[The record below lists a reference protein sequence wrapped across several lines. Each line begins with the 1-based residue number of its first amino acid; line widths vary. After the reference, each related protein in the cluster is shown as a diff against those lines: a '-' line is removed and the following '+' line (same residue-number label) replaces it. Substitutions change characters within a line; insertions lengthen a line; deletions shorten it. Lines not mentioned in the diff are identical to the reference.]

1 MSASTAEL
9 RAQEALKKRGA
20 VPRHI
25 AVIMDGNGRW
35 AREQGMRRVQ
45 GHKAGVKSVR
55 EVTECCAEMGV
66 EFLTLYTFSTEN
78 WQRPATEVDALM
90 HLLIRSL
97 RKEAE
102 TLLENSIRLQAIG
115 DRTLLPDAC
124 RSELEEV
131 IEQTAKGDRMT
142 LTLALSYSGRWE
154 ITEAV
159 RSIASDVAE
168 GRISQRDIDEA
179 LVAGRLSTG
188 DWPDPDLLI
197 RTGGDQRLSNFLLWQ
212 VAYSELYFTNVYWPS
227 FRRRHVYDAIRSF
240 QDRDR
245 RFGRVTSGSGVE
257 DGASTE
263 SSSGPADPTRIQAQ

>member
-1 MSASTAEL
+1 MSASSAEL
-9 RAQEALKKRGA
+9 RAQEALKQRGDI
-20 VPRHI
+20 PRHI

-55 EVTECCAEMGV
+55 EVTECCAELGV
-66 EFLTLYTFSTEN
+66 EVLTLYTFSTEN

-115 DRTLLPDAC
+115 DRTLLPGAC
-124 RSELEEV
+124 RDELEEV
-131 IEQTAKGDRMT
+131 IEQTSRGERMT

-154 ITEAV
+154 IARAA
-159 RSIASDVAE
+159 RSIAEDA
-168 GRISQRDIDEA
+168 A
-179 LVAGRLSTG
+179 AGRLHAAEVDEDLVASRLSTR

-212 VAYSELYFTNVYWPS
+212 AAYAELYFSDVYWPS
-227 FRRRHVYDAIRSF
+227 FRRRHVYEAIRSF

-245 RFGRVTSGSGVE
+245 RFGRVSPGSSDEV
-257 DGASTE
+257 DASTE
-263 SSSGPADPTRIQAQ
+263 SSSGDSDAARVQAQ

>member
-9 RAQEALKKRGA
+9 RAQEALKQRGDI
-20 VPRHI
+20 PRHI

-45 GHKAGVKSVR
+45 GHTAGVKSVR
-55 EVTECCAEMGV
+55 EVTECCAELGV

-78 WQRPATEVDALM
+78 WQRPATEIDALM

-102 TLLENSIRLQAIG
+102 TLLENSIRLQSIG
-115 DRTLLPDAC
+115 DHSLLPDAC
-124 RSELEEV
+124 RSELDEV
-131 IEQTAKGDRMT
+131 IEQTARGDRMT

-154 ITEAV
+154 IA
-159 RSIASDVAE
+159 RAARAIAEEVAAGRLKPGDV
-168 GRISQRDIDEA
+168 DEEF
-179 LVAGRLSTG
+179 VARRLSTG

-212 VAYSELYFTNVYWPS
+212 VAYSELYFTDVFWPS
-227 FRRRHVYDAIRSF
+227 FRRRHVYEAIRSF

-245 RFGRVTSGSGVE
+245 RFGRVPSGSDATDE
-257 DGASTE
+257 SSTE
-263 SSSGPADPTRIQAQ
+263 SSSDQVDSARVQAQ

>member
-9 RAQEALKKRGA
+9 RAQEALKQRGA
-20 VPRHI
+20 IPRHI

-55 EVTECCAEMGV
+55 EVTECCAELGV
-66 EFLTLYTFSTEN
+66 EVLTLYTFSTEN
-78 WQRPATEVDALM
+78 WQRPATEIDALM

-115 DRTLLPDAC
+115 DRSLLPGAC
-124 RSELEEV
+124 RDELEEV
-131 IEQTAKGDRMT
+131 IEQTSGGDRMT

-154 ITEAV
+154 ITEAA
-159 RSIASDVAE
+159 RSIAADAAAGRLSPDDV
-168 GRISQRDIDEA
+168 DES
-179 LVAGRLSTG
+179 LITRRLSTG

-212 VAYSELYFTNVYWPS
+212 IAYSELWFTDVYWPS
-227 FRRRHVYDAIRSF
+227 FRRRHVYEAIRSF

-245 RFGRVTSGSGVE
+245 RFGRVSTGSPAE
-257 DGASTE
+257 EARSTE
-263 SSSGPADPTRIQAQ
+263 SSSGSVDSTRIQA